1 MVMRQRPGF
10 ESTLFFCVTTATV
23 SAVML
28 YVGWT
33 TDPLGTSSQAGGPS
47 LARAISR
54 QTFLRRAVGVAATGA
69 LLGPGCASS
78 GRGAPGWRVLGDA
91 IEGSVLLPSDSE
103 YGTARSL
110 FNTRYAGASPAA
122 VVSVDS
128 TADVQ
133 KVMEFASRNKI
144 KVAARSGGHSY
155 VGASAADGAVVV
167 DLRRLPGGVSYEAGS
182 ELATIAAGADLD
194 TVHSALAA
202 HGRSLPT
209 GSCLTVGMS
218 GLALGGGLGID
229 SRRYGLSCDML
240 TSATVVLPKGEVV
253 TAAPGDHDDL
263 YWALRGGGGGNF
275 GVTTSMTFRTHAI
288 EDRGV
293 ASLTFGGPDT
303 AQAIT
308 GWHTWLTASD
318 RTVWSYFDVNASPT
332 GELRCT
338 IGLAAPPG
346 AGPRAAADLIAAI
359 GLQPRD
365 TASGTLAHMDLVR
378 LMGGGVEWSRPR
390 SFVAGSDVLADLT
403 PTAAQSIATGMVA
416 WPRATGFAEVQ
427 IKPLDGAVADT
438 APDATAFPWRRH
450 AVCLQWY
457 AITPSSAAV
466 NAATQWLATA
476 HQAVQPHSVGGYIN
490 YVEPDTAAAWY
501 FGTNLGRLSSIR
513 QKYDP
518 AGVMYSGLN
527 F

>member
-1 MVMRQRPGF
+1 
-10 ESTLFFCVTTATV
+10 
-23 SAVML
+23 ML
-28 YVGWT
+28 YVAWT
-33 TDPLGTSSQAGGPS
+33 IDPPGTSWQAGAPR

-54 QTFLRRAVGVAATGA
+54 LTFLRGAVGVAATGA

-78 GRGAPGWRVLGDA
+78 GRGAQDWRVLGDA

-122 VVSVDS
+122 VVSVNS

-155 VGASAADGAVVV
+155 IGASAADGAVVV
-167 DLRRLPGGVSYEAGS
+167 DLRRLPGEVSYEAGS
-182 ELATIAAGADLD
+182 ELATIVAGADLD
-194 TVHSALAA
+194 TVQSALAA
-202 HGRSLPT
+202 HRRSLPT
-209 GSCLTVGMS
+209 GTCLTVGMS

-240 TSATVVLPKGEVV
+240 TSATVVLPNGEVV

-288 EDRGV
+288 EDRQV
-293 ASLTFGGPDT
+293 ANLTFGGPDT

-308 GWHTWLTASD
+308 GWHTWLTGSD
-318 RTVWSYFDVNASPT
+318 RTVWSTVDVHASPT
-332 GELRCT
+332 DEMRCT

-346 AGPRAAADLIAAI
+346 AEPRAAADLIAAI
-359 GLQPRD
+359 GLQPAH
-365 TASGTLAHMDLVR
+365 TESGTLTHMDLVR
-378 LMGGGVEWSRPR
+378 LMGGGDEWRRPR
-390 SFVAGSDVLADLT
+390 GFVAGSDVLAELT
-403 PTAAQSIATGMVA
+403 PTAAQSIATAIMA
-416 WPRATGFAEVQ
+416 WPRTTGFAQVQ
-427 IKPLDGAVADT
+427 IKPLDGAVADI

-450 AVCLQWY
+450 AVNLQWY
-457 AITPSSAAV
+457 AITPSSAVV
-466 NAATQWLATA
+466 NAANQWLTTA
-476 HQAVQPHSVGGYIN
+476 HQGVRPPSVGGYVN
-490 YVEPDTAAAWY
+490 YLEPDTAAAWY
-501 FGTNLGRLSSIR
+501 FGANLGRLSSIR